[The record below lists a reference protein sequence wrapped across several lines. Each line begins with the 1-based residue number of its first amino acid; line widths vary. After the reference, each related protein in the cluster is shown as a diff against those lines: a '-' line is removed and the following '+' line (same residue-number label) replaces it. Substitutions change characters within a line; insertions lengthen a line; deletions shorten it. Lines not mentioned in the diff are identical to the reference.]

1 MKIKKLNDE
10 MKDEIDL
17 LKKEDLDIYS
27 NDEKIKKES
36 FIFLM
41 KLMGY
46 RDQLRMNHWQTFTYS
61 EHKMTDELMEEI
73 EEKVDEIGE
82 TLMGT
87 FGRPLIEDFT
97 NKISNIDSYC
107 TKDIIDEIDQE
118 LCELIDN
125 YKKTSYEGI
134 VSLLGDFS
142 SDIKK
147 FKYLSTF
154 LK

>member
-10 MKDEIDL
+10 IVEGDFLTKDDL
-17 LKKEDLDIYS
+17 NISSEDNKLKE
-27 NDEKIKKES
+27 NS
-36 FIFLM
+36 FLFLM

-46 RDQLRMNHWQTFTYS
+46 KNQLRMNHWQTFTYS

-73 EEKVDEIGE
+73 DEKVDEIGE

-87 FGRPLIEDFT
+87 FGRPNVEPFT
-97 NKISNIDSYC
+97 NNISNIDLC
-107 TKDIIDEIDQE
+107 NTKFVIDEIDNE
-118 LCELIDN
+118 LCKLIES
-125 YKKTSYEGI
+125 YKDTSYEGI
-134 VSLLGDFS
+134 ISLLGDFS
-142 SDIKK
+142 ADIKK